1 MNTVSSLVLRFFDAP
16 RGADRSLQA
25 ISLLSCLGL
34 AVSLGLTAFGL
45 DLGGG
50 GL

>member
-1 MNTVSSLVLRFFDAP
+1 VNTVSSLVLRFLDAP

-34 AVSLGLTAFGL
+34 AVSLGLMA
-45 DLGGG
+45 LGVDVSGG
-50 GL
+50 WL